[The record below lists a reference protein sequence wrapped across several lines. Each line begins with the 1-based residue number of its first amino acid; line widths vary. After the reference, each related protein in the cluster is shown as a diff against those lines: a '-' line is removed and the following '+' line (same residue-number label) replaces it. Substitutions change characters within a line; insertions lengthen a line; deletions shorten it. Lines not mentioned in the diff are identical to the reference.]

1 MVLLVITDYSNS
13 VRGSTEMM
21 NNCLP
26 FFLSAKMYTSIYL
39 ILFCLGSLSGYLG
52 TVCHLLSIYNNLLL
66 QSKTG
71 TC

>member
-52 TVCHLLSIYNNLLL
+52 TVYLNNNNRIIFNIFDI
-66 QSKTG
+66 T
-71 TC
+71 